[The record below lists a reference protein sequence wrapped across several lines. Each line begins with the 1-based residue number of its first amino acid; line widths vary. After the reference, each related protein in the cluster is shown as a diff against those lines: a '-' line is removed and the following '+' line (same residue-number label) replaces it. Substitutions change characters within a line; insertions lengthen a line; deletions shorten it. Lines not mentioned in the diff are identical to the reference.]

1 MEVTECTKILL
12 NRIQDL
18 EPESATKIIG
28 YLLLKHTHQEMMEY
42 AFGPDKMI
50 LSLINEAKA
59 YLSSSPKPNTLSSM
73 QLLPDQPPRCM
84 SPPPTCP
91 RSFSSPSS
99 FRVPAPCWEPH
110 QSAEQQTSV
119 HNFDLLPP
127 SYVDFI
133 GGPHHQGE
141 FIGFEEQLHPVNLL
155 GSDLAGNYYYPEV
168 ALGGDLG
175 LRTSLRLPPGLQE
188 FPIKACHY
196 FNKGY
201 CKHGINCRFSHGQ
214 IIPDGLSYN
223 YIPNFNELGNEDQA
237 FLPGSLERL
246 EIEIIE
252 LLRSRRGMPVSI
264 ASLPM
269 LYLEK
274 YGKVLQAEG
283 YLTESQRHGKAGFS
297 LTKLLAR
304 LKSIRLIDRPHGQHA
319 VVLAEEAP
327 KYMEYRNERSDQ
339 GASLGS
345 SHQIY
350 LTFPAESK
358 FTEEDVVNYFRQ
370 YGPVRDVRI
379 PRQEKRMFGFVSFH
393 YPETVKLILAKG
405 SPHYIGGF
413 RVLVKPYKEKPKLAD
428 RKYAEKMELPGYHSY
443 QHLEMDPGINA
454 VPRLCD
460 GYGPSKKQLIEEHEY
475 AIELERR
482 RLLELQLTTKQLMP
496 QPDTGNRI
504 DELNVPEVHVS
515 NMPVVLN
522 SGSTSDGAATQTS
535 DNYSEQDR
543 EVPLVNDIYKLWP
556 YRTSR
561 QSFLITLGRKQHFH
575 SYIEKEQ
582 KRTVRGRILC
592 TRLLQISTEIFLFL
606 QFP

>member
-454 VPRLCD
+454 V
-460 GYGPSKKQLIEEHEY
+460 
-475 AIELERR
+475 
-482 RLLELQLTTKQLMP
+482 
-496 QPDTGNRI
+496 
-504 DELNVPEVHVS
+504 HVS

>member
-443 QHLEMDPGINA
+443 QHLEMDP
-454 VPRLCD
+454 
-460 GYGPSKKQLIEEHEY
+460 
-475 AIELERR
+475 
-482 RLLELQLTTKQLMP
+482 
-496 QPDTGNRI
+496 
-504 DELNVPEVHVS
+504 VHVS